1 MVKYLLDAGANVSE
15 RCFGTFMSPE
25 DQKASRSDNTEHEW
39 VDVNP
44 MTNYDGY
51 VYWGEYPLSFAAC
64 LGQEECYRLV
74 LARGAECVFSFNIF
88 THQNQLIFNRCVL
101 FFWFSVRML
110 KTQMEIQRFT
120 C

>member
-1 MVKYLLDAGANVSE
+1 MVTAFNQSLLHTLDSVSSLQGENTLHIAIVNEDPAMVKYLLDAGANVNE

-25 DQKASRSDNTEHEW
+25 DQKASRADNTEHEW
-39 VDVNP
+39 VDVNS

-74 LARGAECVFSFNIF
+74 LARGAE
-88 THQNQLIFNRCVL
+88 
-101 FFWFSVRML
+101 
-110 KTQMEIQRFT
+110 
-120 C
+120 

>member
-1 MVKYLLDAGANVSE
+1 MASMVGFVSLFACMFQNQGENTLHIAIVNEDPAMVKFLLDAGANVNE
-15 RCFGTFMSPE
+15 RCFGAFMSAE
-25 DQKASRSDNTEHEW
+25 DQKPSRTDNPEHEW

-74 LARGAECVFSFNIF
+74 LARGAE
-88 THQNQLIFNRCVL
+88 LVL
-101 FFWFSVRML
+101 
-110 KTQMEIQRFT
+110 Q
-120 C
+120 